1 MPHESLYVLD
11 LLGTAIFAVSG
22 ALAAGRQRMDVFGVV
37 VVAAVTAVGGG
48 TTRDVLL
55 GRSPVFWIQDLA
67 YLGAIAG
74 AALLTYATAWYVRF
88 PEKALLVA
96 DALGLSVF
104 TIVGAYVALGE
115 GVHPV
120 IAVLMGTVTG
130 TVGGMIRDLL
140 CGDVP
145 FILRREIYA
154 TASLAG
160 GTVYLLLVQITRVDT
175 LAAMLAGAGVVFIS
189 RMVGAL
195 WGWHLPSFEPRETR

>member
-1 MPHESLYVLD
+1 
-11 LLGTAIFAVSG
+11 
-22 ALAAGRQRMDVFGVV
+22 MDMFGVL

-48 TTRDVLL
+48 TTRDILL
-55 GRSPVFWIQDLA
+55 GRHPVFWIQEMA
-67 YLGAIAG
+67 YLGTIAG

-104 TIVGAYVALGE
+104 TIVGVYVALGE
-115 GVHPV
+115 GAHPV
-120 IAVLMGTVTG
+120 IAVVMGTITG

-145 FILRREIYA
+145 LILRREIYA

-160 GTVYLLLVQITRVDT
+160 GTVHLLLLRLGRVDALT
-175 LAAMLAGAGVVFIS
+175 AMLAGAGVVFVS

-195 WGWHLPSFEPRETR
+195 WEWHLPSFEPRQTR

>member
-1 MPHESLYVLD
+1 MPHESWYVLD
-11 LLGTAIFAVSG
+11 LLGTGIFAISG
-22 ALAAGRQRMDVFGVV
+22 ALAAGRQRMDLFGVV

-48 TTRDVLL
+48 TTRDLL
-55 GRSPVFWIQDLA
+55 LDRSPVFWVRDLA

-74 AALLTYATAWYVRF
+74 ATLLTYATAWYVRF

-104 TIVGAYVALGE
+104 TIVGAYIALGE

-120 IAVLMGTVTG
+120 IAVLMGAMTG

-160 GTVYLLLVQITRVDT
+160 GTVYLLLVQIERVDT

-189 RMVGAL
+189 RMIGAL
-195 WGWHLPSFEPRETR
+195 WGWHLPSFEPRQTR